1 MRTRVLGL
9 RAPKT
14 CPVRACQ
21 NVMVDDF
28 PVYSG
33 AGTMSDAS
41 KGCGC
46 LLCVD
51 DNNKLLG
58 TLADADMRRALTK
71 EGPEVL
77 EKTVKELMNFS
88 KSFPATTTEEV
99 MAFDCMSEMEKPT
112 KGGNAVSYM
121 PVLSTDGTLR
131 GLITT
136 HELVQCGL

>member
-1 MRTRVLGL
+1 
-9 RAPKT
+9 
-14 CPVRACQ
+14 
-21 NVMVDDF
+21 
-28 PVYSG
+28 
-33 AGTMSDAS
+33 MSDAS

-51 DNNKLLG
+51 ENNKLLG

-99 MAFDCMSEMEKPT
+99 RTTEGKCNPIMRDC
-112 KGGNAVSYM
+112 
-121 PVLSTDGTLR
+121 
-131 GLITT
+131 
-136 HELVQCGL
+136 